1 MIVGAELYIAEQTM
15 NGRTQERRQH
25 ALLRHLADQATA
37 QRTGWL
43 AEQRRRVLQNV
54 GRRLV
59 LLGQRLQQTSQ
70 QLQLS
75 AGDLAR

>member
-25 ALLRHLADQATA
+25 ALLRHLADQDTA